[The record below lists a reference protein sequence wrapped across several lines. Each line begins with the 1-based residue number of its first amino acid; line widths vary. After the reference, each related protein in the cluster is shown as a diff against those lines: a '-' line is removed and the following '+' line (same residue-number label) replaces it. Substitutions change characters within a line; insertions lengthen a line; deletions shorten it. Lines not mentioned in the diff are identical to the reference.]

1 MDTLLKSYVEKIIN
15 TLATPARIIG
25 GVLIVLSIAL
35 TAMQLI
41 LSKKRETRTEIIEQ
55 LPYIAIASFVLGAL
69 ATILGFFNT
78 FTTK

>member
-35 TAMQLI
+35 TSIQLI
-41 LSKKRETRTEIIEQ
+41 LSKKSETRTEIIEQ
-55 LPYIAIASFVLGAL
+55 LPYIAIASFVLGTL

-78 FTTK
+78 FTK